1 MHPVLLKTRQR
12 ECATRNAYL
21 RRHMR
26 RYARQSFTC
35 TSLTSDV
42 NKDEIC
48 LAVPACSSADVYAHS
63 RNSAHLMQAVNNGAL
78 CAGDFTALM
87 ANFGEIATVGAAARA
102 PRMHASASFLYRP
115 SRMYSIR
122 GFEVGT

>member
-1 MHPVLLKTRQR
+1 MNLVLLKTGQKQ
-12 ECATRNAYL
+12 CATRNAHL

-26 RYARQSFTC
+26 RYARPSFTC
-35 TSLTSDV
+35 IFLTIDV

-48 LAVPACSSADVYAHS
+48 LAVSVRFFADVYARS
-63 RNSAHLMQAVNNGAL
+63 RTCVHLMEAVNNGAL

-102 PRMHASASFLYRP
+102 PRKFPSASFLYP
-115 SRMYSIR
+115 LLPYVFHK
-122 GFEVGT
+122 GF